1 MINLLLCG
9 NKKVFDGALTQL
21 ISITNRTKEDINCY
35 IFTMD
40 ATRLK
45 PEYVPIEDEQI
56 EFLNKVIKS
65 KNINNNVK
73 KIDVTKEY
81 EEEFLGT
88 VNENAYCTPYT
99 LLRLLADKKEEIPDK
114 ILYLDIDIMVGN
126 DLTKLYN
133 IDITN
138 YEYAA
143 VKEKYGC
150 WIIRPDYINA
160 GMLLLNM
167 KKIKETGLLEK
178 ARNLLKRRKLLFADQ
193 DAIFWSTTKKL
204 ILPRIY
210 NEQSKFNKKDTVI
223 CHFCKRLMFRPYPHT
238 ENYKQWNIEEVHKIL
253 KCFYFD
259 EDLNE
264 YLKLKAEFENKE
276 LERR

>member
-126 DLTKLYN
+126 NLTKLYN

-259 EDLNE
+259 KDLEE
-264 YLKLKAEFENKE
+264 YSKLKAEFENKE